1 MNIFRNPLGAATLAT
16 VVAGQALPYDPT
28 RILLAENASTAYV
41 FQPAPG
47 DSGRSQLLSIDLSKT
62 ISTSQSPL
70 TPLTD
75 SLPFLP
81 ADGQAP
87 YTPIIDSSGNITAI
101 TGDCSQGA
109 QGSQVW
115 RFTPDED
122 DDAGN
127 GTWLQYQTSVQELG
141 NDEPLAGAN
150 YLSAGMAFSEYTNG
164 NMSDTSVYLF
174 GGMCPFG
181 DSSSSDWTSSAN
193 YSNLMVTLS
202 AQQPNV
208 GYSDYDISLAPGR
221 GPPIAEAGFTITGLP
236 PTYSANSAG
245 GSQSQQQDFVLLGG
259 HTKSAFIN
267 MSQVALFSLPQ
278 ESWTFLP
285 VTQPAG
291 SGSGKV
297 RRQASSQ
304 VEPRSGHTAVLSD
317 DGSSI
322 VVFGGW
328 VGDVDTPAQPQ
339 LAILEL
345 GAGYGGTGSWSWS
358 IPSETTSGGLPTGA
372 GLYGHG
378 ATMLPGGV
386 MMVVGGRSI
395 AAPASA
401 RFRRDTSSNVML
413 YNVSSN
419 SWITTYAAP
428 NTAFSSQQQK
438 STGPLAKAS
447 QRAGLGLGLAIGIVL
462 LVFLILFY
470 FWYSKKLKT
479 QREARTRALLASSSD
494 GSFGQPFLEN
504 GSADGR
510 GGEISAIG
518 DYWQRPDR
526 PVGEQF
532 PWAQQQQQQMQQ
544 SGSATGLFM
553 NVPSPTRGLR
563 KGVGNRNYQYH
574 AAPRYDENRASRGS
588 GNIHPIAEHKDEDAL
603 ERVPTIRDDMTL
615 SEAQRQLQE
624 VERILASN
632 PKNVRDPF
640 RDPEPN
646 PLGSHPVSPETG
658 GTVRR
663 VPTGASRGYSPP
675 RWQLPAANDNV
686 PNWTTEDSVHEPLLY
701 DRSGN
706 ASPTK
711 TDERT
716 SSTLSER
723 STKSN
728 NSITR
733 TMSTRTGALLAA
745 AAAASSARGYQNLDN
760 SSSSE
765 DRTSTMSTNGGR
777 KSPFNVVNRTRS
789 TTVDS
794 VPLSASTDADSF
806 KTAKTNF
813 LTLQT
818 EGEIL
823 LGGRPPMDRDDPY
836 QRAMAAHSG
845 PTSTSA
851 GPAPP
856 MHEPSFIGL
865 PNFQNRKR
873 QGLMGSLRRALG
885 AISTGERSF
894 SLTGNRDSYLTTTNE
909 EHSSSSSPT
918 KDRRY
923 QMPRRA
929 ASDGGALLKQKRG
942 KKDWDSGNAW
952 PPYRDDPDPG
962 DWGEPRTSSDE
973 RQAGEDW
980 DVEDAVQRRDIQVMF
995 TVPKSRLRVVN
1006 DDMDRASLRSA
1017 SEGAVSRSG
1026 SMRTVR
1032 SKESS
1037 KALRAKSEGDRA
1049 LLAATAEEG
1058 ESEGEEPLVGSG
1070 LGRNGKG
1077 KEKAY

>member
-1 MNIFRNPLGAATLAT
+1 MNILRNPLGAATLAT
-16 VVAGQALPYDPT
+16 VVAGQALPYNPT
-28 RILLAENASTAYV
+28 RILVAENSSTAYV
-41 FQPAPG
+41 LRPSPG
-47 DSGRSQLLSIDLSKT
+47 DTGQSQLLSIDLSKT

-70 TPLTD
+70 TPLSD
-75 SLPFLP
+75 GLPFL
-81 ADGQAP
+81 QANGHMP
-87 YTPIIDSSGNITAI
+87 YTPIIDSNGNITAI

-115 RFTPDED
+115 RFTPDGGS
-122 DDAGN
+122 DAGN
-127 GTWLQYQTSVQELG
+127 GTWLQYQTSLQELG
-141 NDEPLAGAN
+141 NEEAVAGAN
-150 YLSAGMAFSEYTNG
+150 FLSAGMAFSEYKDG
-164 NMSDTSVYLF
+164 NLSDTSVYIF
-174 GGMCPFG
+174 GGMCPTG
-181 DSSSSDWTSSAN
+181 DGSADDWTSSAN

-202 AQQPNV
+202 AQQSEV
-208 GYSDYDISLAPGR
+208 GYSDYDISLASGR
-221 GPPIAEAGFTITGLP
+221 GPPVAEAGFTITGLP
-236 PTYSANSAG
+236 PTYSAYSAG
-245 GSQSQQQDFVLLGG
+245 TPESQQQDFVLLGG

-285 VTQPAG
+285 VTQSGG
-291 SGSGKV
+291 SGSS
-297 RRQASSQ
+297 RQASSQ

-322 VVFGGW
+322 VLFGGW
-328 VGDVDTPAQPQ
+328 VGDVNTPAQPQ

-358 IPSETTSGGLPTGA
+358 IPPQTTTSGLAIGA
-372 GLYGHG
+372 GIYGHG

-395 AAPASA
+395 AAPSSA
-401 RFRRDTSSNVML
+401 KVRRDTQDHVML

-428 NTAFSSQQQK
+428 STAFSSQQEK
-438 STGPLAKAS
+438 SKGPLTKAS
-447 QRAGLGLGLAIGIVL
+447 QRAGLGLGLAIGVIL

-479 QREARTRALLASSSD
+479 QREERARALLASSSD
-494 GSFGQPFLEN
+494 GSFGQPFLEK
-504 GSADGR
+504 GSVDGR
-510 GGEISAIG
+510 GGEMSAIG

-532 PWAQQQQQQMQQ
+532 PWAQQQQQTQQ
-544 SGSATGLFM
+544 AGSATGLFVNM
-553 NVPSPTRGLR
+553 PSPTRGLR
-563 KGVGNRNYQYH
+563 KGVGSRNYQYH
-574 AAPRYDENRASRGS
+574 AAPRYDDNRASHGS
-588 GNIHPIAEHKDEDAL
+588 GNIHPIAEHEDEDAL

-632 PKNVRDPF
+632 PKNVRNPF

-646 PLGSHPVSPETG
+646 PLGSHPVSPDTG

-675 RWQLPAANDNV
+675 RWQLPAENDSV
-686 PNWTTEDSVHEPLLY
+686 PNWTTENSPHEPLLY

-745 AAAASSARGYQNLDN
+745 AAAASSARGYQNLDH

-777 KSPFNVVNRTRS
+777 KSPFNAVNRTRS
-789 TTVDS
+789 ATIDS
-794 VPLSASTDADSF
+794 APLSASTDADSF
-806 KTAKTNF
+806 TTAKTNF
-813 LTLQT
+813 LSLQT

-823 LGGRPPMDRDDPY
+823 LGGRPPIDRDDPY

-845 PTSTSA
+845 PTPTSA
-851 GPAPP
+851 GPVPP
-856 MHEPSFIGL
+856 AHDPNFIGL
-865 PNFQNRKR
+865 PNFQSRKR

-885 AISTGERSF
+885 AIATGERSF
-894 SLTGNRDSYLTTTNE
+894 SLTGNRESYLAITNE
-909 EHSSSSSPT
+909 ERSTSSSPT
-918 KDRRY
+918 KDRRQ

-929 ASDGGALLKQKRG
+929 VSDGGELLKQKRG
-942 KKDWDSGNAW
+942 KKDWDNGNAW

-995 TVPKSRLRVVN
+995 TIPKSRLRVVN

-1032 SKESS
+1032 SKGSS

-1058 ESEGEEPLVGSG
+1058 ESDGEETLVGS
-1070 LGRNGKG
+1070 RVAKG